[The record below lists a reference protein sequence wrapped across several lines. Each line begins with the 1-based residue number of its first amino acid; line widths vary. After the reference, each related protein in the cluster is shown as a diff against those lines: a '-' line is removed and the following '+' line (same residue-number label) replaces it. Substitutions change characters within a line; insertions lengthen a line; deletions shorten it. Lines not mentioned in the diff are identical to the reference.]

1 MVKSIKDISNVIIS
15 HFDNYPL
22 LTQKRADLLLFK
34 SALNLINEREYHI
47 IKCINKIIRIR
58 TSMNFCLSDKLKL
71 AFPNIISVQRPVVQ
85 FPESIEPN

>member
-22 LTQKRADLLLFK
+22 LTQKRADFLLFK
-34 SALNLINEREYHI
+34 SALNLINEIEYLI
-47 IKCINKIIRIR
+47 IKGLNKIIRIR